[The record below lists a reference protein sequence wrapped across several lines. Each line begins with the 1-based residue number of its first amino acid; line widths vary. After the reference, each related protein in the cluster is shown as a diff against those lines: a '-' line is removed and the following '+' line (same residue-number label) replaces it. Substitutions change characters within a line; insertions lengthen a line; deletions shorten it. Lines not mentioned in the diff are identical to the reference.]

1 MERHTPETVY
11 ELLQHD
17 HYTVEEVS
25 QLLGIDINVIRHAIF
40 TRKLPA
46 EMAGEDIVSIKRA
59 DVVTWFRN
67 QGNDV

>member
-40 TRKLPA
+40 TLKLPA